1 MKYHKDLK
9 EEEGS
14 PSSLPTNYRH
24 TLGVMIPGLQPQGM
38 KRRARNE
45 ARNSMSR
52 ERSEEN
58 GQKCMCPQL
67 KYWKKFFKN
76 TRIVTKERGVCVCV
90 CVLLL
95 LKNKLY
101 FCLFILE
108 GTGACMPQ
116 CKYGGQRSP
125 ASSSPSPVHGSQGL
139 SSGCQVWQPASAQV
153 LNHLASPALLVFKTQ
168 RWLDS

>member
-1 MKYHKDLK
+1 MLVKYHKDLK

-67 KYWKKFFKN
+67 KYWKTFLKN
-76 TRIVTKERGVCVCV
+76 TRIVTKERGVCGCV

-101 FCLFILE
+101 FCLFISE

-116 CKYGGQRSP
+116 CKYGGLRSP
-125 ASSSPSPVHGSQGL
+125 ASSSPLVPGL
-139 SSGCQVWQPASAQV
+139 EFRLSGVAASICSSTEPSRQPCFAC
-153 LNHLASPALLVFKTQ
+153 F
-168 RWLDS
+168 